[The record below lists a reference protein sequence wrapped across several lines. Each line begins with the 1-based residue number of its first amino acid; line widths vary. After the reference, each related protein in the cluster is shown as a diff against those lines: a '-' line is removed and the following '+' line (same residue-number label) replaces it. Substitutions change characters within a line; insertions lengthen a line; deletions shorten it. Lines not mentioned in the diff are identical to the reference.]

1 MVHNTYKMELQ
12 EHSKKLTMHYLAT
25 PPSTDFIFILYR
37 KQTIV
42 VLLNGHEN

>member
-1 MVHNTYKMELQ
+1 MKLQ
-12 EHSKKLTMHYLAT
+12 EHLKKLTIHYLVT

-42 VLLNGHEN
+42 VLLNGYENY